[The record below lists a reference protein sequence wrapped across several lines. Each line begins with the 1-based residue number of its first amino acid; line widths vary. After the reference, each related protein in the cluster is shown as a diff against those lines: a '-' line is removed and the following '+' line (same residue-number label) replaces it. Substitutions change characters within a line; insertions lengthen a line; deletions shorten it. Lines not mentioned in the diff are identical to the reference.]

1 MKRNQKLFN
10 YLLTAKAISDR
21 MRIILASQSPRR
33 KKLLQQLGFKF
44 DVIPSS
50 VNEDTDEKDPVLLVE
65 SLALQKARDVST
77 SNSNSLIIGSDT
89 IVVNK
94 NKILGKPE
102 NAIEASEML
111 NELSGEQHFVYTG
124 VAVLETN
131 SQSKIIRSVNFSV
144 ATKVFF
150 SNLDQ
155 KDIDAYIKTGSPMDK
170 AGSYGIQDDWGA
182 TFVEKIEGDFY
193 NVVGLPLNR
202 LYSEL
207 KSHFPTVIK
216 RISLQN

>member
-1 MKRNQKLFN
+1 
-10 YLLTAKAISDR
+10 

-33 KKLLQQLGFKF
+33 KKLLQQLGFEF
-44 DVIPSS
+44 EVIPSS
-50 VNEDTDEKDPVLLVE
+50 VNEDTDEKDPVRLVE
-65 SLALQKARDVST
+65 SLALKKAIDVST
-77 SNSNSLIIGSDT
+77 GNSNSLIIGSDT

-94 NKILGKPE
+94 DKILGKPG
-102 NAIEASEML
+102 NSNEASEML

-124 VAVLETN
+124 VAILETN
-131 SQSKIIRSVNFSV
+131 SQSKIIKSVNFSV

-155 KDIDAYIKTGSPMDK
+155 NDINEYIKTGSPMDK

-193 NVVGLPLNR
+193 NVVGLPINR

-207 KSHFPTVIK
+207 KLHFPEIVK
-216 RISLQN
+216 RISL